1 MMKNDLAALPDFAV
15 PPWVLGSAHLAR
27 VTSVADPDSLAR
39 VQIAIHA
46 IGPDTPLLWARVA
59 CPFAGAS
66 RGGFFIPEVD
76 DEVLVLFVG
85 GDARMPIVVG
95 GLWHGAATPP
105 ETLSGDRVDRW
116 TITGKA
122 GTRIAIVE
130 ESDATAKVEITT
142 PGGATMVITDE
153 SGGRTQIDCAGNTV
167 KIEPAGITVTAAGK
181 VKVQA
186 AQVEV
191 SAGMVKVDAALA
203 KFSGVVKCE
212 LLQTNAVV
220 STSYTPGAGNV
231 W

>member
-1 MMKNDLAALPDFAV
+1 MHNDLAALPEFAV
-15 PPWVLGSAHLAR
+15 PPWALGSAQLAR
-27 VTSVADPDSLAR
+27 VTRVDDPDSQAR
-39 VQIAIHA
+39 VQVALHA
-46 IGPDTPLLWARVA
+46 MGTEAPLLWARVA

-85 GDARMPIVVG
+85 GDARVPVVVG

-105 ETLSGDRVDRW
+105 ETLSGNRVDRW

-122 GTRIAIVE
+122 GTRVAIVE
-130 ESDATAKVEITT
+130 ESDATAKVEIST

-153 SGGRTQIDCAGNTV
+153 GGGRTQVDCAGNTV

-186 AQVEV
+186 SQVEV
-191 SAGMVKVDAALA
+191 TAGMVKVDTAMA
-203 KFSGVVKCE
+203 KFSGIVKCE
-212 LLQTNAVV
+212 LLQTNSVV
-220 STSYTPGAGNV
+220 SASYTPGAGNV